1 MNDDERYYVMINE
14 IEILKKAL
22 NAIQNLVNKE
32 GFNGVEEMISKYKN
46 TLYETNEIEI
56 DKDAQIESLT
66 AQLAEKEKELD
77 RLTAEN
83 AELKSALEKAE
94 QENRW
99 ISLTERYPTKED
111 ADIFGYVIA
120 AHEGGSWALH
130 YRRIGSKDCVADRW
144 KPMPKYEAP
153 KGE

>member
-32 GFNGVEEMISKYKN
+32 GFNSVEEMISKYKN

-66 AQLAEKEKELD
+66 AQLAEKGKELD

-83 AELKSALEKAE
+83 AELKDKV
-94 QENRW
+94 NRMNRE
-99 ISLTERYPTKED
+99 LKRYGVE
-111 ADIFGYVIA
+111 II
-120 AHEGGSWALH
+120 
-130 YRRIGSKDCVADRW
+130 I
-144 KPMPKYEAP
+144 
-153 KGE
+153 